1 MANDL
6 ERVLPWLR
14 QLQAASGV
22 DDVKARLAPDTS
34 RPVRRVPG
42 RSDLDAAAIEAR
54 WALFPGDSRSARTA
68 MSGAVPAAGTF
79 QRHIEHFVGT
89 VQVPVGIAGPLR
101 VNGLHA
107 HDDFYVPLATTEAAL
122 VASYTRGALT
132 ITEAGG
138 CAAAVLNVGVSRAPG
153 FAFTS
158 VADAG
163 HFVAWL
169 MSSVEALRT
178 VAASTTAHGRLV
190 DVQCTIEGSSVYVVF
205 EFTTGDAAGQN
216 MVTIATDAICRH
228 VLAHTPVRP
237 RYVFLEANMSGDKKA
252 SHQSFLHVRGRKV
265 TAEVVIP
272 AALLAGR
279 LHATAEGFERYWR
292 MGAMGGVLSGTI
304 GVQGHFANCL
314 AALYI
319 ACGQDA
325 ACVAE
330 SAVGTTRFEARGED
344 LYASVTLPNVIVGT
358 VGGGTALPSQRACL
372 DWLGLAGAGHADAL
386 AEVVAATALAGE
398 LSISAALIAGHFAQ
412 AHEALARGTAPLPS
426 ARER

>member
-1 MANDL
+1 M
-6 ERVLPWLR
+6 
-14 QLQAASGV
+14 
-22 DDVKARLAPDTS
+22 
-34 RPVRRVPG
+34 
-42 RSDLDAAAIEAR
+42 
-54 WALFPGDSRSARTA
+54 
-68 MSGAVPAAGTF
+68 
-79 QRHIEHFVGT
+79 
-89 VQVPVGIAGPLR
+89 
-101 VNGLHA
+101 
-107 HDDFYVPLATTEAAL
+107 
-122 VASYTRGALT
+122 
-132 ITEAGG
+132 
-138 CAAAVLNVGVSRAPG
+138 GVSRAPG

-158 VADAG
+158 IADAG

-169 MSSVEALRT
+169 MSSVDTLRA
-178 VAASTTAHGRLV
+178 VAESTTAHGRLV
-190 DVQCTIEGSSVYVVF
+190 DVQCTIEGSSVYAVF

-228 VLAHTPVRP
+228 VLAHAPVQP

-272 AALLAGR
+272 AALLASR